1 MSRQYKTQHK
11 SSTTQDL
18 HKVKSRDYL
27 LFSLYIESSHF
38 SREYL
43 LFSLYIDASRFFHY
57 LYKHY
62 IDLSIIVFFL
72 QVLSGSPSPLNPA
85 LLAHEKHH

>member
-11 SSTTQDL
+11 SNITQDL
-18 HKVKSRDYL
+18 NKVK
-27 LFSLYIESSHF
+27 

-43 LFSLYIDASRFFHY
+43 LFSLYIDASHFPYY

-72 QVLSGSPSPLNPA
+72 QVSLGSPNSSSPIFFS
-85 LLAHEKHH
+85 HEKHL

>member
-11 SSTTQDL
+11 SNITQDL
-18 HKVKSRDYL
+18 NKVK
-27 LFSLYIESSHF
+27 

-43 LFSLYIDASRFFHY
+43 LFSLYIDASHFSYY

-72 QVLSGSPSPLNPA
+72 QVSLGSPNSSSPIFFS
-85 LLAHEKHH
+85 HEKHL